1 MKISVS
7 TGLPQSQ
14 ASEEQVVLYRGISV
28 PGDEAQRIRDR
39 IISEGMRGTEGR
51 QWRFTHHDLRDRL
64 EDFFGKSA
72 LSTADT
78 RAEDIPRFDAIC
90 ACGDET
96 GAAYYALKHNR
107 HRRADEVSYVI
118 RFSATLKDVYVDGRD
133 FLYTAFQMF
142 DRKTSERITEQN
154 EVLRNLYGSGIQRY
168 FSKAV
173 SSSDL
178 RYRWAMCDL
187 ACQDPQVLKGHL
199 RNQTL
204 IGGRFGTVFRSA
216 FFVRAP
222 IPSEQILAVSVACG
236 PVPRQ
241 EYSLEAFF

>member
-1 MKISVS
+1 M
-7 TGLPQSQ
+7 PQSQ
-14 ASEEQVVLYRGISV
+14 ASEEQLVLYRGISV
-28 PGDEAQRIRDR
+28 PGDEARKIRDR
-39 IISEGMRGTEGR
+39 IISQGMRGTEGR
-51 QWRFTHHDLRDRL
+51 QWRFTHYDLRDRL
-64 EDFFGKSA
+64 EGLFGKSA

-78 RAEDIPRFDAIC
+78 RAKDIPSFDAIC

-118 RFSATLKDVYVDGRD
+118 RFSAALKDVYVDGRD
-133 FLYTAFQMF
+133 FLHTAFQMF
-142 DRKTSERITEQN
+142 DRKTSARTAEQN
-154 EVLRNLYGSGIQRY
+154 EALRNLFGCGIQRY
-168 FSKAV
+168 FLKAV
-173 SSSDL
+173 SSSDI

-187 ACQDPQVLKGHL
+187 ACQDPQVVKGHL

-222 IPSEQILAVSVACG
+222 IPPERILAVDTASE
-236 PVPRQ
+236 PVPRP
-241 EYSLEAFF
+241 EYSLEALF